1 MEVLGTYEAKPEQA
15 PTRQA
20 LLNAELQARIAEAV
34 REKLPPAQADL
45 ALAEAP
51 ADELDLQAVVRR
63 TVEAVVQKTIDIPRI
78 VVTPKGEVRSGFKPF
93 TLDVSGLHLQPKDR
107 SLVGQNLGNRE
118 QFTLSAQSGGTQR
131 RPEDYIVHALI
142 DCDDIDYNTQ
152 ASLLYDLAGQVV
164 AHLRSY
170 LKDEDE
176 VRNVLDLDRQLIARN
191 VYAQMHA
198 HFEESASE
206 GYTADVRRGF
216 TALKAPT
223 YTVGAGQV
231 VRDYRE
237 TPEDLG
243 RIKQMVFGGFSR
255 CLYPLQK
262 FDSDTERKFAVLLER
277 DADKWLK
284 PAKGQFQMFYKLGA
298 EQPEYVPDFVAET
311 AHHVL
316 MVETKA
322 SKDLESAE
330 VKAKAQAGALW
341 CKNAT
346 DHTRSVGGK
355 PWKYLLVSHE
365 QVTEDKTLNDFLRFE
380 VVVGGVC
387 LDGLAPR
394 F

>member
-1 MEVLGTYEAKPEQA
+1 
-15 PTRQA
+15 
-20 LLNAELQARIAEAV
+20 
-34 REKLPPAQADL
+34 
-45 ALAEAP
+45 
-51 ADELDLQAVVRR
+51 
-63 TVEAVVQKTIDIPRI
+63 
-78 VVTPKGEVRSGFKPF
+78 
-93 TLDVSGLHLQPKDR
+93 
-107 SLVGQNLGNRE
+107 VGQNLGNRE

-142 DCDDIDYNTQ
+142 DYDDIDYNTQ
-152 ASLLYDLAGQVV
+152 AGLLYDLAGQVV

-206 GYTADVRRGF
+206 GYTVDVRRGF
-216 TALKAPT
+216 TTLRAPT

-322 SKDLESAE
+322 SKEMESTE
-330 VKAKAQAGALW
+330 VKVKAQAGALW

-346 DHTRSVGGK
+346 AHTRAVGGK

-365 QVTEDKTLNDFLRFE
+365 QVTADKTLNDFLRFE
-380 VVVGGVC
+380 VAVG
-387 LDGLAPR
+387 
-394 F
+394 